1 MVTTSIK
8 YSSKSILL
16 ELTKDEGIL
25 IVIYSLYQKNRKLD
39 VVRSFAKFFERCV
52 KTFDHISM
60 QSSKN
65 STLLFIGRMI
75 KIGDNIPESK
85 NRLYREVSI
94 IVESLL
100 PKEIIMRNHSG
111 YSFKGKVD
119 RRKNVVSVDL
129 DKMGIFSYFG
139 KEIYNQVLDLG
150 KLEISPLR
158 KETAFAL
165 TRIDGTKLSVTLSR
179 TKKRRQS
186 VSLAIE
192 IESTS
197 AHRLKSIQDNILAIM
212 KNSPAIVGKIEIV
225 SPKKYMKYPLRSVL
239 GLVTEKGKMKN
250 AMILVEGLSY
260 TFPRERK
267 QPQSTGEKLFT
278 AIRKDDPPSQN
289 PGEKNLR
296 NSDLVSEFEKFGW
309 EVKDNE
315 GIEAVYNDFKIKISK
330 SFE

>member
-1 MVTTSIK
+1 MTTTSIR

-39 VVRSFAKFFERCV
+39 VVRSFVKFFERCV
-52 KTFDHISM
+52 QTFDHISM
-60 QSSKN
+60 QNSKN
-65 STLLFIGRMI
+65 STLLFIGSGI
-75 KIGDNIPESK
+75 KLRDNIPESK
-85 NRLYREVSI
+85 NRLYREISV

-100 PKEIIMRNHSG
+100 PKEIIMRTHSG

-119 RRKNVVSVDL
+119 RRENIVSVDQE
-129 DKMGIFSYFG
+129 KMGIFSYFG
-139 KEIYNQVLDLG
+139 KEIYNKVLDLG

-158 KETAFAL
+158 KETALAL
-165 TRIDGTKLSVTLSR
+165 TRLDGTKLNVTVSR
-179 TKKRRQS
+179 TKKGRQS

-197 AHRLKSIQDNILAIM
+197 ARKLESIQDNILAIM
-212 KNSPAIVGKIEIV
+212 KNSPAIVGKVEIE
-225 SPKKYMKYPLRSVL
+225 SPKKYMKHPLRGAL
-239 GLVTEKGKMKN
+239 GLLTIKGKLKN
-250 AMILVEGLSY
+250 AMVLVEGLSY

-278 AIRKDDPPSQN
+278 AIQRDDLPDQKPE
-289 PGEKNLR
+289 EKNSG

-309 EVKDNE
+309 EVKNNE
-315 GIEAVYNDFKIKISK
+315 GIEAVFNDFRVKISK